1 MDGIESRGR
10 SPMTDEAEAREA
22 TEDYSTASEAVAGAM
37 RPVGKRLR
45 VPRPEVGSVRL
56 AMLSLTVVGVVLMIV
71 AEFTTLY
78 EIKVVTAV
86 PSGGSERAGSHH
98 GYALLVIGLFAG
110 VLAYGAARGGSRPAA
125 LALLFLGVGALFVC
139 LAIDLPDVDET
150 GLIGERYDQA
160 EARPQAGF
168 YLETAGAVLLL
179 VGGAGMC
186 LFRAPRPGVSL
197 SSGSGGED

>member
-1 MDGIESRGR
+1 M
-10 SPMTDEAEAREA
+10 
-22 TEDYSTASEAVAGAM
+22 
-37 RPVGKRLR
+37 
-45 VPRPEVGSVRL
+45 RL
-56 AMLSLTVVGVVLMIV
+56 ALLSLAIVGVVLMIV

-86 PSGGSERAGSHH
+86 PTGGSERAGSHH
-98 GYALLVIGLFAG
+98 GYALLVIGLFAA

-125 LALLFLGVGALFVC
+125 AALFCLAVGALFVC

-160 EARPQAGF
+160 QARPQAGF

-179 VGGAGMC
+179 IGGAGMW
-186 LFRAPRPGVSL
+186 LFGARR
-197 SSGSGGED
+197 ERQR